1 MGSGRTGGIR
11 QKERNVPQ
19 IIVAADRGAAFG
31 EGAVTFRETVNV
43 ADFESQHFAT
53 QLVERIGWA
62 VEDANQAEQ
71 TSASPEDLPR
81 GRRPRQIAD
90 KSQPRQTP
98 DESQPRR
105 TPDESQ
111 PRQTPNKSQS
121 RQTPDESQPRQT
133 PDESQSRQ
141 TPDESQPR
149 QIADESQPPQIT
161 EATAPQRH
169 ERVIVQSPA

>member
-98 DESQPRR
+98 DESQPR
-105 TPDESQ
+105 
-111 PRQTPNKSQS
+111 
-121 RQTPDESQPRQT
+121 QTPDES
-133 PDESQSRQ
+133 ESRQ